1 MHFSNSPLV
10 MLLTRQV
17 PEVLLEDMGA
27 SEPQGNS
34 VIMLKDKQQNQ
45 PSYGRQHVYGENSF

>member
-1 MHFSNSPLV
+1 

-45 PSYGRQHVYGENSF
+45 PSHGRQHVCGENSF

>member
-1 MHFSNSPLV
+1 MHFSNSPFV

-45 PSYGRQHVYGENSF
+45 PSHGRQHVCGENSF